1 MAATDHLAKSAR
13 MLASIAVIIAALYVA
28 KGVLVPITLA
38 VLLSFLLSPVCDWL
52 ERHWL
57 GRVPAVMVTA
67 LVGFT
72 VFGGATWMAVVQVS
86 DLAPRMPEYETNLKV
101 KLQSANAY
109 VSATL
114 GRVTRT
120 AQGMSENLSPV
131 ELAQAP
137 QGTKEWPYA
146 VRIISSPASPL
157 QVFGSVFGTVLQV
170 LGSVGVVIIL
180 VVFFLVRRDDLRD
193 RFILLVGQGQ
203 VSLTTQMLEDAG
215 TRVSR
220 YLAAA
225 FLVNAI
231 FGTAVGVGLYLI
243 GVPNPTL
250 WGILATILRFIPYL
264 GPWLAAAMPI
274 GLSMA
279 ISGDWMAPGLTI
291 GLFVVLELVTN
302 NVLEP
307 WLYGKNTGV
316 SAVAVLLAAVFW
328 TWLWGVVG
336 LLLATPL
343 TVCLLVVGKH
353 VPQLSF
359 LNTLLGDKPVFEP
372 TKRVYQR
379 LLAGDDEE
387 AAELLDKY
395 FEHAPLVEVY
405 DTVLIPALVSAET
418 HWRRGEIEETRHT
431 FILQTLK
438 SMIQERGERKQEPQ
452 QTAGNEDVEDA
463 ETGSDI
469 ADRAALPGVCVLCV
483 PAHGEADELAA
494 MMLAQIVDIRGCVVE
509 TVPTAAMGVASE
521 LVEYV
526 GQRKPD
532 VVCISAVP
540 PAAVAHARRLRM
552 RLRRR
557 FPELN
562 LVVGLWNS
570 PGDLNE
576 AKERIG
582 SDLKTQIVATL
593 ADAQAQIRRFV
604 ANGSDAATLHSRSN

>member
-1 MAATDHLAKSAR
+1 MTATDHLAKSAR
-13 MLASIAVIIAALYVA
+13 MLASIAVIVAALYVA

-86 DLAPRMPEYETNLKV
+86 DLAPKMPEYETNLKV

-109 VSATL
+109 VGATL

-120 AQGMSENLSPV
+120 AQGMSENLSPA
-131 ELAQAP
+131 ELTQAP

-193 RFILLVGQGQ
+193 RFILLVGQGE
-203 VSLTTQMLEDAG
+203 VSLTTQVLEDAG

-225 FLVNAI
+225 FLVNSI
-231 FGTAVGVGLYLI
+231 YGTAVGVGLYLI

-250 WGILATILRFIPYL
+250 WGILATTLRFIPYL

-302 NVLEP
+302 NALEP

-343 TVCLLVVGKH
+343 TVCLLVVGKR

-387 AAELLDKY
+387 AAELLEKY

-405 DTVLIPALVSAET
+405 DTVLIPALGSAET

-438 SMIQERGERKQEPQ
+438 SMIQERGERKLQPQ
-452 QTAGNEDVEDA
+452 QQAGNEDVEDA
-463 ETGSDI
+463 QTGSGT
-469 ADRAALPGVCVLCV
+469 ADRAALPGVRVLCL

-509 TVPTAAMGVASE
+509 TVPAAAMGAASE

-526 GQRKPD
+526 GQSRAD

-540 PAAVAHARRLRM
+540 PAAVTHARRLRM

-570 PGDLNE
+570 PDDLNE
-576 AKERIG
+576 AKERVG
-582 SDLKTQIVATL
+582 SDLRTQVVATL

-604 ANGSDAATLHSRSN
+604 A

>member
-1 MAATDHLAKSAR
+1 
-13 MLASIAVIIAALYVA
+13 MLASIAVIVAALYVA

-109 VSATL
+109 FSATL

-193 RFILLVGQGQ
+193 RFILLVGHGQ

-302 NVLEP
+302 NALEP

-452 QTAGNEDVEDA
+452 QQAGNEEVEDA
-463 ETGSDI
+463 ETGSGI
-469 ADRAALPGVCVLCV
+469 ADRAALPGICVLCI

-509 TVPTAAMGVASE
+509 TVPAAAMGAASE

-526 GQRKPD
+526 GQRKAD

-540 PAAVAHARRLRM
+540 PAAVTHARRLRM

-562 LVVGLWNS
+562 LVVGLWS
-570 PGDLNE
+570 APRDLNE

-604 ANGSDAATLHSRSN
+604 A

>member
-1 MAATDHLAKSAR
+1 
-13 MLASIAVIIAALYVA
+13 MLASIAVIVAALYVA

-86 DLAPRMPEYETNLKV
+86 DLAPRMPEYETNLRV

-109 VSATL
+109 VGATL

-193 RFILLVGQGQ
+193 RFILLVGQGE
-203 VSLTTQMLEDAG
+203 VSLTTQVLEDAG

-231 FGTAVGVGLYLI
+231 YGTAVGVGLYFI

-250 WGILATILRFIPYL
+250 WGILATTLRFIPYL

-372 TKRVYQR
+372 AKRVYQR

-387 AAELLDKY
+387 ATELLDKY

-405 DTVLIPALVSAET
+405 DTVLIPALGSAET

-438 SMIQERGERKQEPQ
+438 SMIQERGERKLEPQ
-452 QTAGNEDVEDA
+452 QQAGNKDVEDA
-463 ETGSDI
+463 QAGSGI
-469 ADRAALPGVCVLCV
+469 ADPAALPGIRVLCL

-509 TVPTAAMGVASE
+509 TVPAAAMGAASE

-526 GQRKPD
+526 GQRKAD

-552 RLRRR
+552 RLRHR

-582 SDLKTQIVATL
+582 PDLKTQIVTTL

-604 ANGSDAATLHSRSN
+604 A

>member
-1 MAATDHLAKSAR
+1 MR
-13 MLASIAVIIAALYVA
+13 QIVA

-86 DLAPRMPEYETNLKV
+86 DLAPKMPEYETNLKV

-109 VSATL
+109 VGATL

-120 AQGMSENLSPV
+120 AQGMSENLSPAD
-131 ELAQAP
+131 LTQAP

-170 LGSVGVVIIL
+170 LCSVGVVIIL

-193 RFILLVGQGQ
+193 RFILLVGQGE
-203 VSLTTQMLEDAG
+203 VSLTTQVLEDAG

-225 FLVNAI
+225 FLVNSI
-231 FGTAVGVGLYLI
+231 YGTAVGVGLYLI

-250 WGILATILRFIPYL
+250 WGILATTLRFIPYL

-302 NVLEP
+302 NALEP

-343 TVCLLVVGKH
+343 TVCLLVVGKR

-387 AAELLDKY
+387 AAELLEKY

-405 DTVLIPALVSAET
+405 DTVLIPALGSAET

-452 QTAGNEDVEDA
+452 QQAGCEEVEDA
-463 ETGSDI
+463 ETGSGI
-469 ADRAALPGVCVLCV
+469 ADRAALPGVRVLCL

-509 TVPTAAMGVASE
+509 TVPAAAMGAASE

-526 GQRKPD
+526 GQSRAD

-540 PAAVAHARRLRM
+540 PAAVTHARRLRM

-570 PGDLNE
+570 PDDLNE
-576 AKERIG
+576 AKERVG
-582 SDLKTQIVATL
+582 SDLRTQVVATL

-604 ANGSDAATLHSRSN
+604 A